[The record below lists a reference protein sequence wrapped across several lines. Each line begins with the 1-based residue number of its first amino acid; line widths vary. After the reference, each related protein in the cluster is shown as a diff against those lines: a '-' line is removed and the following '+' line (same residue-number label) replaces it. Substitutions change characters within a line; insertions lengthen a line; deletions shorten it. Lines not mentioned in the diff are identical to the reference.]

1 VSTSKSGFTGRS
13 LLGGPL
19 GRSVMVVVDPV
30 AMIVLV
36 GEVGVVVR
44 PGADLRL
51 LDGEGGGGVAL
62 LPAGP
67 THAVQPRREL
77 VLAAKTIVGA
87 AGLSGPDRYWDRRRA
102 ALVAATGRDL
112 HPSAPTRS
120 PGSPWARWPRP
131 ACSP

>member
-1 VSTSKSGFTGRS
+1 
-13 LLGGPL
+13 
-19 GRSVMVVVDPV
+19 MVVVDPV